1 MVRSP
6 LVADAVEVLLIQARS
21 TRDMVEQEQ
30 HCFLRRC
37 RLRPGRLQTAN
48 VAQAAPSPALLEGAD
63 ALLIGGAGEYS
74 AADDYPW
81 MPALL
86 NTVREAASRGLPT
99 FGSCWGHQIIARALG
114 GTVRHDPDHAEMG
127 CHPVEL
133 TDAGASDVLLQRF
146 PQRFMANMGHHDR
159 VVKLPPSAVEL
170 ARNRQPNQAFRL
182 RDRPVYGTQF
192 HSELDRQAERERLVR
207 YRDEYREVLPTEEAF
222 REVLARLVETP
233 AVDALLYDFLATFA
247 AGSSAPICPRGPAL
261 RRPAQ
266 PAAAPPGLAPSR
278 REARRR
284 R

>member
-1 MVRSP
+1 MIHSP
-6 LVADAVEVLLIQARS
+6 LVTDAVEVLLIQARS

-30 HCFLRRC
+30 RCFLTRC
-37 RLRPGRLQTAN
+37 RLQPDRLRTAN
-48 VAQAAPSPALLEGAD
+48 VTQTPPAPALLDGAD
-63 ALLIGGAGEYS
+63 ALVIGGAGEYS

-81 MPALL
+81 MPGLL
-86 NTVREAASRGLPT
+86 ETVRAAVSRRLPT

-114 GTVRHDPDHAEMG
+114 GAVRHDPDHAEMG

-133 TDAGASDVLLQRF
+133 TDAGAGDVLLQRF
-146 PQRFMANMGHHDR
+146 PRRFMANMGHHDR
-159 VVKLPPSAVEL
+159 VVDLPPSAVEL

-207 YRDEYREVLPTEEAF
+207 YRDEYRKVLPTEEAF
-222 REVLARLVETP
+222 QAVLARLVETP

-247 AGSSAPICPRGPAL
+247 AGPSPPLRLAAQPVQRPAVAAGPA
-261 RRPAQ
+261 PA
-266 PAAAPPGLAPSR
+266 LAPGR